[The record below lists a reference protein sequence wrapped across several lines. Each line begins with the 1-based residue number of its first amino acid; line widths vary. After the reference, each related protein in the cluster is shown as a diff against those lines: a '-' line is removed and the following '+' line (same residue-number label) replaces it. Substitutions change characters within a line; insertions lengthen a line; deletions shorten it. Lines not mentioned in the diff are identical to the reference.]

1 MAFRTVFLAANL
13 PLLFGSLHWRGNVPG
28 DGNEFKKGLKLL
40 GLKPGPL
47 GYFNSAYM
55 AFTRAEADKFP
66 NLVSFR
72 SNMRRIKN
80 NITSAS
86 IAPVRSK
93 RSILKK
99 GEFFP
104 VTTLSGPCESTIGGL
119 ERLCSICP
127 AITDLGPDKIPR
139 YINEVLCGN
148 DTYCGLRGNVFGLCQ
163 TSTVTQSFLMK
174 VESTW
179 EVYSQEIKVC
189 CECALFFP

>member
-13 PLLFGSLHWRGNVPG
+13 PLLFGSVHWRGNVPG

-72 SNMRRIKN
+72 SNMRRIIN

-148 DTYCGLRGNVFGLCQ
+148 DTYCELRGNVFGLCQ

>member
-13 PLLFGSLHWRGNVPG
+13 PLLFGSLLWRGNVPG
-28 DGNEFKKGLKLL
+28 DGNEFKKGLTLL

-66 NLVSFR
+66 NLVSWR
-72 SNMRRIKN
+72 SKMTRIKN

-93 RSILKK
+93 ISTFKK
-99 GEFFP
+99 SKSFP
-104 VTTLSGPCESTIGGL
+104 FTTLSGSCESTIGGF

-127 AITDLGPDKIPR
+127 AITDLGPDKLPR

-148 DTYCGLRGNVFGLCQ
+148 ETYCGVGGNVFGLCQ
-163 TSTVTQSFLMK
+163 NSTVTQSFLMK
-174 VESTW
+174 VGSTW

-189 CECALFFP
+189 CECALFFS

>member
-1 MAFRTVFLAANL
+1 MTFRTVFLAANL

>member
-1 MAFRTVFLAANL
+1 MTFRTVFLAANL

-127 AITDLGPDKIPR
+127 AISDLGPDKIPR